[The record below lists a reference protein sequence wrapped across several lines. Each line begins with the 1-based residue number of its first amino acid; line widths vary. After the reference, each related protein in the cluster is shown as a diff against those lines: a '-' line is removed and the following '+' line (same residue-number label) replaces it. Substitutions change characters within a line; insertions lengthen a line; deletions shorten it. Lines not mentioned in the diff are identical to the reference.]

1 MNINFKSCVVQ
12 SVFFIV
18 LHCAIFEVLA
28 EVTSG
33 TPAESQIHISVVTED
48 WPPLNYLNSDG
59 EIAGYVTEKVIKILD
74 HAVVDYDIQLLPWV
88 RAYEVALAQP
98 NVLIY
103 TIYRTLERN
112 NDFHWI
118 CPVAPSIQLHAFA
131 LASRNDLNVQ
141 TLEDLKAYKI
151 GVSRNDYP
159 VSFLTKHGFRENE
172 HLDMSANNNINM
184 KKLLSGRVDFVVGTW
199 QEMRIRL
206 KRFGQEKI
214 RLNRLLQIDV
224 GHDWPLCMALSKK
237 TPLSI
242 VQKIQKAHLAVV
254 GSVY

>member
-1 MNINFKSCVVQ
+1 MQ
-12 SVFFIV
+12 SVVFIV
-18 LHCAIFEVLA
+18 LQCALFEVVANVSNGLTA
-28 EVTSG
+28 G
-33 TPAESQIHISVVTED
+33 RQIHITVVTED

-59 EIAGYVTEKVIKILD
+59 EIAGNVTEKVVKILN
-74 HAVVDYDIQLLPWV
+74 HAGVDYDIQLLPWV
-88 RAYEVALAQP
+88 RAYEMALAQP

-131 LASRNDLNVQ
+131 LASRKDLNIQ

-206 KRFGQEKI
+206 KRYGQEKT
-214 RLNRLLQIDV
+214 RLNRFLQIDV
-224 GHDWPLCMALSKK
+224 GHDWPLCMALSKQ
-237 TPLSI
+237 TPLPI
-242 VQKIQKAHLAVV
+242 VQKLQQAHLAVV
-254 GSVY
+254 GSMY